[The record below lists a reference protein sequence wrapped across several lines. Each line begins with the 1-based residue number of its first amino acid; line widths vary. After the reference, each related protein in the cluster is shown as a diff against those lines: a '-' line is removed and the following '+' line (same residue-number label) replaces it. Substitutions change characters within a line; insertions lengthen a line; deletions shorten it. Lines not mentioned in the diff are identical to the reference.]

1 MNHHYSID
9 EAAAWTILPPGD
21 RAILRFP
28 FRGSAIPEGCQL
40 AGFADLVCANHGF
53 TFPWGDYPDSS
64 RASVLWRK
72 YMIGMGG
79 LFHDTW
85 YVTKDGRVGGAA
97 NVPQELPGAL
107 RFSMYLD
114 GGKEADPVAMPRDNE
129 GFALVKPT
137 SRADAIFYRLVQL
150 HAMEHV
156 GADGGRILVSPL
168 ENGNQG
174 FVGFTGRC
182 LSCPNIE
189 NISLRQLQS
198 TVPDF
203 SIQLY
208 PEWKNWLPK
217 FALVDAYMDGA
228 RA

>member
-1 MNHHYSID
+1 MPD
-9 EAAAWTILPPGD
+9 
-21 RAILRFP
+21 
-28 FRGSAIPEGCQL
+28 GCHL
-40 AGFADLVCANHGF
+40 ASFADLVCANQGF
-53 TFPWGDYPDSS
+53 AFPWGDYPDST
-64 RASVLWRK
+64 RASVLWQK

-85 YVTKDGRVGGAA
+85 FIKKDGRVGGAA

-114 GGKEADPVAMPRDNE
+114 GGKDRDPETMPRENE
-129 GFALVKPT
+129 GLAIVKPI
-137 SRADAIFYRLVQL
+137 SKVDSIFYRLVQL

-168 ENGNQG
+168 EHGNQG

-198 TVPDF
+198 TVPNYN
-203 SIQLY
+203 IQLY

-217 FALVDAYMDGA
+217 FALAEAYVDGA